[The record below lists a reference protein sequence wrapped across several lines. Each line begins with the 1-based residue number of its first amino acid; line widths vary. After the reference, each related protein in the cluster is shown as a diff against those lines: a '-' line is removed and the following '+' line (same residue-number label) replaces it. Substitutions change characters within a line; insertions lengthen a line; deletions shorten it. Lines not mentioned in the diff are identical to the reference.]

1 MKIYTK
7 GGDKG
12 TTSLIGGRR
21 VPKYHSKIEAYG
33 TVDELISYTGLL
45 RDHYENEHYREVL
58 IEIQDRLMTISS
70 LLAADCEGCEE
81 ELPKILPEDILIL
94 EREID
99 DMEENLPPLKSFV
112 LPGGHPV
119 VSICHITRTI
129 CRRAERITIK
139 VGEEFKVEELII
151 QYLNRLSD
159 FYFVLSR
166 LISKDLNAVETPW
179 KPKL

>member
-33 TVDELISYTGLL
+33 TVDELISYIGLL
-45 RDHYENEHYREVL
+45 RDYYQNDYYQEFL
-58 IEIQDRLMTISS
+58 IDVQDKLMTCSA
-70 LLAADCEGCEE
+70 LLAADCDGCED
-81 ELPKILPEDILIL
+81 ELPKISSKDIIQL
-94 EREID
+94 EKEID
-99 DMEENLPPLKSFV
+99 KMEEKLPPLKSFV

-119 VSICHITRTI
+119 VSFCHITRTV
-129 CRRAERITIK
+129 CRRAERITIR
-139 VGEEFKVEELII
+139 VAEEFKVDELVIK
-151 QYLNRLSD
+151 YLNRLSD
-159 FYFVLSR
+159 FFFVFSR
-166 LISKDLNAVETPW
+166 LISKDLGAKEIPW

>member
-33 TVDELISYTGLL
+33 TVDELISYIGLL
-45 RDHYENEHYREVL
+45 RDYYENNYYKEFL
-58 IEIQDRLMTISS
+58 IDVQDKLMTCSA
-70 LLAADCEGCEE
+70 LLAADCDGCED
-81 ELPKILPEDILIL
+81 ELPQINSKDITKL
-94 EREID
+94 EKEID
-99 DMEENLPPLKSFV
+99 KMEEKLPPLKSFV

-119 VSICHITRTI
+119 VSFCHITRTI
-129 CRRAERITIK
+129 CRRAERITIR
-139 VGEEFKVEELII
+139 VAEEFKVDELVIK
-151 QYLNRLSD
+151 YLNRLSD
-159 FYFVLSR
+159 FFFVFSR
-166 LISKDLNAVETPW
+166 LISRDLGAKEIPW